1 MMTALSPRR
10 GRMITLEGVEGVG
23 KTTHVGFVAEWVQA
37 MGKEVVVTRE
47 PGGVPAAERIRDLLL
62 ANDGPTLTPM
72 TELLLMFAARS
83 AHLEELIWPALRNGR
98 WVVCDRFTD
107 ASYAYQGAGRGLGAT
122 PVASLEALVQQGFQ
136 PDLTL
141 LFDADCKVTR
151 KRRQIRG
158 ISDRFE
164 KEDEAFFERARVAY
178 LERARQEPGRFRLI
192 DASCSVVEV
201 RRSIEATL
209 ADFVSRTNVNKS
221 F

>member
-1 MMTALSPRR
+1 MTAPLQLR

-23 KTTHVGFVAEWVQA
+23 KTTHVGFVAERIRA

-62 ANDGPTLTPM
+62 ASDGPTLTPM

-83 AHLEELIWPALRNGR
+83 SHLEELIWPALHNGR

-107 ASYAYQGAGRGLGAT
+107 ASYAYQGAGRGLRAT
-122 PVASLEALVQQGFQ
+122 HIASLEALVQQGFQ

-141 LFDADCKVTR
+141 LFDAERNVTR
-151 KRRQIRG
+151 HRREARG
-158 ISDRFE
+158 VSDRFE
-164 KEDEAFFERARVAY
+164 KEDEEFVERVRLAY
-178 LERARQEPGRFRLI
+178 LERARQEPDRFRVI
-192 DASCSVVEV
+192 DASRSVAEV

-209 ADFVSRTNVNKS
+209 TDFFSISDVNK
-221 F
+221 